1 MPMSF
6 LIVQY
11 LCAQLIQLL
20 KNPQSLSLILWF
32 YSEFKP
38 FNIHDGL
45 VVLWFFLLPNLLVF
59 FTSFCSTV
67 ILHSLPLQDPEA
79 ADVQDRLVYCYPI
92 RLALP
97 SPAQPR
103 VELHFENDIACL
115 RYKGEIVKVNRG
127 YFAKLVRNMLQQRY
141 YVYYKY
147 QYMLAQWGVIDWA
160 PECNDYII

>member
-1 MPMSF
+1 M
-6 LIVQY
+6 
-11 LCAQLIQLL
+11 
-20 KNPQSLSLILWF
+20 
-32 YSEFKP
+32 
-38 FNIHDGL
+38 
-45 VVLWFFLLPNLLVF
+45 LWFFLLPNLLVF

-115 RYKGEIVKVNRG
+115 RYKGEMVKVNRS
-127 YFAKLVRNMLQQRY
+127 YFTKLVRNVVAAIMCILLKVQIY
-141 YVYYKY
+141 TEY
-147 QYMLAQWGVIDWA
+147 QTL
-160 PECNDYII
+160 